1 MIKVIII
8 EDEAMVRRGIIQTID
23 WSSIECIIIG
33 EASNG
38 EQGLSLIR
46 ELKPD
51 LVITDIRMPHL
62 DGVTMIKKL
71 RNEGCLSKFILL
83 TAHSDFTYAQNALRF
98 GVSDYLLKPLKDNEL
113 ETTIK
118 KIFNI
123 TEETSLGELAKDS
136 DFSRLQFHPNE
147 LITNKY
153 VSHAMQ
159 YIKSHF
165 NEDITIC
172 CVAEYLE
179 ISEGYLSRVFKK
191 ETGYTFTN
199 YLTYYRIHLAC
210 QLLRNCRTKVY
221 TVANKIGYTDT
232 AYFSTLFKKL
242 MGISPSDYQNQSL

>member
-1 MIKVIII
+1 MIRVIVI

-23 WSSIECIIIG
+23 WSSMECIVIG

-38 EQGLSLIR
+38 EQGINLIR

-51 LVITDIRMPHL
+51 LIISDVRMPHL
-62 DGVTMIKKL
+62 DGVTMIKQL

-83 TAHSDFTYAQNALRF
+83 TAHSDFTYAQNALRI
-98 GVSDYLLKPLKDNEL
+98 GVSDYLLKPLKDDEL
-113 ETTIK
+113 EATIK
-118 KIFNI
+118 RIFHAPD
-123 TEETSLGELAKDS
+123 ETLPDEAAKDPAS
-136 DFSRLQFHPNE
+136 SKLQFRPNE
-147 LITNKY
+147 MITNKY
-153 VSHAMQ
+153 VSNAVL

-165 NEDITIC
+165 SEDITIC

-210 QLLRNCRTKVY
+210 QLLRNCRMKVY
-221 TVANKIGYTDT
+221 TVANKVGYTDT

-242 MGISPSDYQNQSL
+242 MGISPSDYQNKSL